1 MDPFL
6 FNTSM
11 KNIGLIFM
19 ASAIYDYFSNR
30 SGQVICFNRLL
41 NQWMAKEIHLFEP
54 RVNPKHYSWK
64 QLGVMLGI
72 AIIVSIG
79 MMQVVKMPTKY
90 CVSSMDALGE
100 RDFVVEHVMLTSEL
114 LQDEDVEIFGNCKQN
129 TEVYLVDSDRIRS
142 IEYYRTFFGVGV
154 VVFFIQMVFYNL
166 FSFGLKR
173 TV

>member
-1 MDPFL
+1 M
-6 FNTSM
+6 
-11 KNIGLIFM
+11 
-19 ASAIYDYFSNR
+19 
-30 SGQVICFNRLL
+30 
-41 NQWMAKEIHLFEP
+41 
-54 RVNPKHYSWK
+54 
-64 QLGVMLGI
+64 
-72 AIIVSIG
+72 
-79 MMQVVKMPTKY
+79 KMPTKY